1 MSVAVSS
8 PLPSPSFDGMAVAAE
23 ERYIGSVLSDNERSG
38 DSSPTSADDNDS
50 VSLFSASADSAATAS
65 SSILSTLR
73 GANGIISSASFSSAI
88 HRPLS
93 PHTASTDSSDRSV
106 SSVLS
111 SYPLWLRV
119 QDVSVFDVR
128 DSEADDEDE
137 PSVSLPRNN
146 SSPSLQRAISPP
158 AYSPTASTLSS
169 YSNSSPLSTSSSA
182 VLRPLTH
189 SPPTEIEYL
198 TARLEQLQATE
209 QHRSEQVATKQQWNN
224 QRGSLRSIGSVPDMM
239 QMASADA
246 YLPTRS
252 QSVVIDSLS
261 SSPPTPRFS
270 RSSAPFQPQS
280 SPSHSMRDG
289 RNGTMDG
296 RHRSAASSSD
306 HRMRSSSTVFK
317 SQSQA
322 HSYLPNGSRRTSI
335 PDEFPTRFSPST
347 TSTVSSSCSV
357 SPHSA
362 SPLNDEARQRPVTP
376 ASHFSPLS
384 SPSLF
389 SQQFASLPLSAI
401 VSRGLLIDLC
411 ADQYGSRFIQ
421 QKLEVCTDEERD
433 LAFHAITASGSP
445 SADGSQLVVSLSLE
459 MFANYTVQKLMEVC
473 TPTQQRTLCL
483 SLVGSVL
490 LLSLQTYGC
499 RVVQKAMEVATVDV
513 QAMLVSEIE
522 GHAMAL
528 MTDANGNHVVQK
540 CVECC
545 PAALL
550 DPLLQSVRTHIYR
563 LASHPYGCRVTQR
576 MLEHG
581 SSAQRQ
587 LIMDEITSADGDYA
601 LLDLMRSSFANY
613 VIQGTMVHGSSWHR
627 HRLCEAAKG
636 HVAALSRHKFA
647 SNVMEKC
654 LIHADKADQQSLI
667 NEIMGEPHSAA
678 SSLSLPFLDL
688 CSDPYGNYVLQ
699 RLLNVIEEEQRIDLL
714 WRLKRF
720 VPHLKKIP
728 YGKHILARIERM
740 SFAAISGAGTASGD
754 SGNGRSGSG
763 LAANGGAMEQEHLVS
778 NGRLA
783 ERVNGTSA
791 ASGGRVTP
799 QYPPGFHHFP
809 QQQQQQHQHNSSS
822 RPSSSGGAAGRMLS
836 SNGSSNSQQWDNQWT
851 HSMQQQQQRQQQADH
866 GHGYGSST
874 RFVSFNR

>member
-38 DSSPTSADDNDS
+38 DSSPTSADDNNIS
-50 VSLFSASADSAATAS
+50 VSLFSSSADVPPPPPPPTTASSILATLRGVNGTAS
-65 SSILSTLR
+65 SS
-73 GANGIISSASFSSAI
+73 SSAAVS
-88 HRPLS
+88 RPLS
-93 PHTASTDSSDRSV
+93 PHTASTDSEHSA

-111 SYPLWLRV
+111 YPSWLRG
-119 QDVSVFDVR
+119 QGISVFDVL
-128 DSEADDEDE
+128 DDVDE
-137 PSVSLPRNN
+137 PSLPLHRAN

-169 YSNSSPLSTSSSA
+169 FSSSPHSTNSA

-198 TARLEQLQATE
+198 TARLEQLQASE
-209 QHRSEQVATKQQWNN
+209 QHNERTAAKQQWHDE
-224 QRGSLRSIGSVPDMM
+224 RGKLRSIGSVPDMLH
-239 QMASADA
+239 MASVDG

-252 QSVVIDSLS
+252 QSGVLDSLS
-261 SSPPTPRFS
+261 SSPPTPRYG
-270 RSSAPFQPQS
+270 RSSAYQQQQPLS
-280 SPSHSMRDG
+280 NSSHSRDVSYG
-289 RNGTMDG
+289 PMDG
-296 RHRSAASSSD
+296 HRRSTAPSE
-306 HRMRSSSTVFK
+306 HRLRSSSTTFK
-317 SQSQA
+317 PYSHAQ
-322 HSYLPNGSRRTSI
+322 SYLPNGTRRTSI
-335 PDEFPTRFSPST
+335 PDEQPPTRFSPST
-347 TSTVSSSCSV
+347 ASTVSSSCSV

-362 SPLNDEARQRPVTP
+362 NSTMDESRQRPIPPT
-376 ASHFSPLS
+376 SHISPLS

-411 ADQYGSRFIQ
+411 TDQYGSRFIQ

-433 LAFHAITASGSP
+433 LAFHAITAADNP
-445 SADGSQLVVSLSLE
+445 TTDGSQLVVSLSLDV
-459 MFANYTVQKLMEVC
+459 FANYTVQKLMEVC
-473 TPTQQRTLCL
+473 TAAQQRTLCL

-490 LLSLQTYGC
+490 LLALQTYGC

-513 QAMLVSEIE
+513 QSLLVSEIE
-522 GHAMAL
+522 GHAMSL
-528 MTDANGNHVVQK
+528 MTDQNGNHVVQK
-540 CVECC
+540 CIECC

-550 DPLLQSVRTHIYR
+550 DPLLQSVRSHIYR

-581 SSAQRQ
+581 SASQRQ
-587 LIMDEITSADGDYA
+587 LIMDEIVSADGNYA
-601 LLDLMRSSFANY
+601 LLDLMRSSFGNY
-613 VIQGTMVHGSSWHR
+613 VAQGTMVHGSNWHR
-627 HRLCEAAKG
+627 RRLCDAIKG

-667 NEIMGEPHSAA
+667 NEIMGEPNSAA

-740 SFAAISGAGTASGD
+740 SFAAISGAAATSATSSPVAGRGAGMAMVGGVMEPMD
-754 SGNGRSGSG
+754 GNGSRVSDK
-763 LAANGGAMEQEHLVS
+763 AAAMP
-778 NGRLA
+778 
-783 ERVNGTSA
+783 
-791 ASGGRVTP
+791 SGGGRITP

-809 QQQQQQHQHNSSS
+809 QHSHSPTRGTVGGGGGGGSRLLQQSGSPMSQPWDSAWALSQQH
-822 RPSSSGGAAGRMLS
+822 A
-836 SNGSSNSQQWDNQWT
+836 DN
-851 HSMQQQQQRQQQADH
+851 
-866 GHGYGSST
+866 GSST
-874 RFVSFNR
+874 RFVPFNR

>member
-1 MSVAVSS
+1 M
-8 PLPSPSFDGMAVAAE
+8 AAE

-38 DSSPTSADDNDS
+38 DSSPTSADDNS
-50 VSLFSASADSAATAS
+50 VSLFSTSADVAAPPPPPPTSA

-73 GANGIISSASFSSAI
+73 GVNGSSSLSSSSSSAAVS
-88 HRPLS
+88 RPLS
-93 PHTASTDSSDRSV
+93 PHTASTNSEHSA

-111 SYPLWLRV
+111 SYPSWLRGHDIGSFGV
-119 QDVSVFDVR
+119 QDEE
-128 DSEADDEDE
+128 EAE
-137 PSVSLPRNN
+137 PSLPLHRAT

-169 YSNSSPLSTSSSA
+169 YTGSPLSTSS
-182 VLRPLTH
+182 LRPMTH

-198 TARLEQLQATE
+198 TARLEQLQASE
-209 QHRSEQVATKQQWNN
+209 HRSEQHPAAKQQWSNEPVK
-224 QRGSLRSIGSVPDMM
+224 LRSIGSVPDLMHM
-239 QMASADA
+239 GAADG
-246 YLPTRS
+246 YLPSRS
-252 QSVVIDSLS
+252 QSGVIDSLS
-261 SSPPTPRFS
+261 SSPPTPRFG
-270 RSSAPFQPQS
+270 RSTAFQPLS
-280 SPSHSMRDG
+280 SPSHSRDVSHASIEG
-289 RNGTMDG
+289 
-296 RHRSAASSSD
+296 HRRSTAPTE
-306 HRMRSSSTVFK
+306 HRLRSSSTTFK
-317 SQSQA
+317 PHPQHGQ
-322 HSYLPNGSRRTSI
+322 SYLPSGARRTSI
-335 PDEFPTRFSPST
+335 PDEQPPSRYSPST

-362 SPLNDEARQRPVTP
+362 NSMPDEMRQRAMPA

-411 ADQYGSRFIQ
+411 TDQYGSRFIQ
-421 QKLEVCTDEERD
+421 QKLEVCTDDERD
-433 LAFHAITASGSP
+433 LAFHAITAVDNP
-445 SADGSQLVVSLSLE
+445 TTDGSQLVVSLSLDV
-459 MFANYTVQKLMEVC
+459 FANYTVQKLMEVC
-473 TPTQQRTLCL
+473 TPAQQRTLCL

-499 RVVQKAMEVATVDV
+499 RVVQKAMEVSTVDV

-522 GHAMAL
+522 GHAMSL
-528 MTDANGNHVVQK
+528 MTDQNGNHVVQK
-540 CVECC
+540 CIECC

-550 DPLLQSVRTHIYR
+550 DPLLQSVRSHIYR

-581 SSAQRQ
+581 SVSQRQ
-587 LIMDEITSADGDYA
+587 LIMDEIVTADGNYA
-601 LLDLMRSSFANY
+601 LLDLMRSSFGNY
-613 VIQGTMVHGSSWHR
+613 VAQGTMVHGSSWHR
-627 HRLCEAAKG
+627 RRLCEAVKG

-654 LIHADKADQQSLI
+654 LLHAEAADQQSLI
-667 NEIMGEPHSAA
+667 NEIMGEPNSAA

-699 RLLNVIEEEQRIDLL
+699 RLLNVIEEGQRIDLL

-740 SFAAISGAGTASGD
+740 SFAAISGAATAQPMPITGRATGMGMAGGVMEAVDGGGSRVSEKASGM
-754 SGNGRSGSG
+754 S
-763 LAANGGAMEQEHLVS
+763 
-778 NGRLA
+778 
-783 ERVNGTSA
+783 
-791 ASGGRVTP
+791 SGGGRITP

-809 QQQQQQHQHNSSS
+809 QQSHSPT
-822 RPSSSGGAAGRMLS
+822 RGGAGPGGRLH
-836 SNGSSNSQQWDNQWT
+836 SNGSPIAQPWDGQWA
-851 HSMQQQQQRQQQADH
+851 HSHHQAEH
-866 GHGYGSST
+866 GNGT
-874 RFVSFNR
+874 RYVPFDR